1 MSESNTPVQGMSD
14 LTVPIAAAM
23 LFGLVALVVLST
35 RGGSIA
41 VSKTGLTVS
50 VNAPQWVRRCRG

>member
-50 VNAPQWVRRCRG
+50 VNAPQ

>member
-1 MSESNTPVQGMSD
+1 MSGSNTPVQGGGD
-14 LTVPIAAAM
+14 LMVPIAAVL
-23 LFGLVALVVLST
+23 LFGFATLVILST

-50 VNAPQWVRRCRG
+50 VNAPQ